1 MKLFI
6 KFPLSGSS
14 SNLSLDS
21 SALTHSLTHSL
32 TQSLTYL
39 HCAKF
44 SVQIFVF
51 ASADNQ
57 THLLLF
63 LHFSSKICSFVF
75 RCTDFRGKKTLEK
88 PYLRRLHAR
97 KKISLR
103 SQIFL
108 VRDTHLAALLHTKST
123 ISKGRTRNLQKKLLW
138 WPLLA
143 SPPEFVARE
152 LPLRQKQ
159 YWHLRT
165 IWNIAKCTFEIHN
178 FWRSWKSKGPQTFS
192 GVLREHA
199 DSIRSRLQNVRYLC
213 KEICKRCA
221 RKFAC
226 ENWGAPTTDW
236 GLTIVRAKLTGL
248 LQASDQGFGQIHP
261 S

>member
-44 SVQIFVF
+44 SVQILCLHRPIIKHICFSF
-51 ASADNQ
+51 TFFIKDLQ
-57 THLLLF
+57 LLF
-63 LHFSSKICSFVF
+63 SGAQISEAKN
-75 RCTDFRGKKTLEK
+75 TWK